1 MARKTEK
8 AVEAM
13 LTTSTIVAASEQ
25 SGVSVRTLFRWLQEP
40 DFQDQLRQARHR
52 AFNNALSRICGA
64 AMEAADTLIKGVR
77 GEKVTR
83 TQYLSAKTL
92 LEIAKAIQGDDLVSR
107 VEGLEQR
114 FLDQRTGLDK
124 ELEAMSLEQ
133 LEERLRRLR
142 EIDFEDLDA
151 KRET

>member
-1 MARKTEK
+1 
-8 AVEAM
+8 
-13 LTTSTIVAASEQ
+13 
-25 SGVSVRTLFRWLQEP
+25 
-40 DFQDQLRQARHR
+40 
-52 AFNNALSRICGA
+52 
-64 AMEAADTLIKGVR
+64 VR